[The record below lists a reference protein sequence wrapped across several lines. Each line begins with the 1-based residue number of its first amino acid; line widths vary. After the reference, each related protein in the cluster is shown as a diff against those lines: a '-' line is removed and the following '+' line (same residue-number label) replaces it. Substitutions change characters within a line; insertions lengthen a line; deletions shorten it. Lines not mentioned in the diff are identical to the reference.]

1 MSQAPLPYLKERMT
15 HSGVSL
21 YSDSEGEVDGAGE
34 ADMSQGQEVRDQVE
48 EEPGLLDEG
57 GQLGQAKHDHGEYQV
72 E

>member
-1 MSQAPLPYLKERMT
+1 MT
-15 HSGVSL
+15 HGGVSL
-21 YSDSEGEVDGAGE
+21 NGDREGEVDGAGE

>member
-1 MSQAPLPYLKERMT
+1 MSQGLPYLEERMT
-15 HSGVSL
+15 HGGVSL
-21 YSDSEGEVDGAGE
+21 NGDSEGEVDGAGE

>member
-1 MSQAPLPYLKERMT
+1 MFPLPYLEERMT
-15 HSGVSL
+15 HGGVSL
-21 YSDSEGEVDGAGE
+21 NGDSEGEVDGAGE